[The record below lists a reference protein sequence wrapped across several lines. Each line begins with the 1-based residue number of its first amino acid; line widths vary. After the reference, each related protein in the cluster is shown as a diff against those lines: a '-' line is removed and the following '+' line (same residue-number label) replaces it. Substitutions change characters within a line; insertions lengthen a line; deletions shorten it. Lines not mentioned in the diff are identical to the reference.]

1 MRTNGRLCRLPAR
14 MKSFR
19 PSWTLLLR
27 LLHLLLRPRLYP
39 LLLPRQLHPCQS
51 LGHPQI
57 SSELLPPVPRLD
69 RKHRSRDLPNGHPF
83 LAQRHRTL
91 ARAPARMQPAPR
103 VRSDRC
109 RQTLKS
115 VTTCHLKHSLPTV
128 SLWEV
133 GRESPRATVTDSP
146 QFAAILDTT
155 RPRHL
160 VHPTFSMSPI
170 VQARLLATQLLG
182 KTRSADGYH
191 VLGLPSHLHLVRLVL
206 VGNMNLFI
214 ISFLAHSIVYFVD
227 LVVDTVMTLHV
238 HILVICPAS
247 LDLVPA

>member
-27 LLHLLLRPRLYP
+27 LPHLLLRPRLYP

-57 SSELLPPVPRLD
+57 SSELLSPVPRLD

-128 SLWEV
+128 SPWEV
-133 GRESPRATVTDSP
+133 GRESPRATATDSP

-160 VHPTFSMSPI
+160 VHPTSSMSPI
-170 VQARLLATQLLG
+170 VQARLLAT
-182 KTRSADGYH
+182 R
-191 VLGLPSHLHLVRLVL
+191 LPSHLHLVRLVL

-214 ISFLAHSIVYFVD
+214 ISFLVHSIVYFVD